1 MQRSGKALGSA
12 AQQNEIKPLPL
23 FRPEALA
30 AQQHK
35 FHGQIILIRP
45 LSLLFLGWLGI
56 ALAACTMAFLVL
68 GHYTEK
74 AHVPGVLL
82 AGSSKA
88 TTLDGSQRI
97 ANFYVP
103 SRWMASLHPGNRVS
117 LLCRT
122 CPDGLREPS
131 GTVQQIS
138 NAPLSPAEVA
148 LANVSISEPAYK
160 ITVSLMPQAAQL
172 SQTQVLQTPISQ
184 TQISQTNDPPQT
196 GVPIEAEIP
205 LRRKPFIQWLF
216 ERPGA

>member
-1 MQRSGKALGSA
+1 MQRSGQAIDSA

-45 LSLLFLGWLGI
+45 LSLLFFGWLGI
-56 ALAACTMAFLVL
+56 FLAACMMAFLVL
-68 GHYTEK
+68 GRYTEK
-74 AHVPGVLL
+74 AHVPGILL
-82 AGSSKA
+82 AGTSTA

-103 SRWMASLHPGNRVS
+103 SRWMARLHPGDRVP

-122 CPDGLREPS
+122 CPQGRMEQS

-138 NAPLSPAEVA
+138 DTPLSPAEVA

-160 ITVSLMPQAAQL
+160 ITVSLTPQAARL
-172 SQTQVLQTPISQ
+172 SQTQLSQEKISR
-184 TQISQTNDPPQT
+184 INDPPQS
-196 GVPIEAEIP
+196 GVPMEAEIP
-205 LRRKPFIQWLF
+205 LGRKPLIQWLF